1 MSGTKMGKIIKLNN
15 KMEKLTNEEFE
26 EFKQN
31 YTEHQQ
37 TILNLGF
44 LEAES
49 SILRNQLNAISVNKE
64 ALLNKLAEL
73 STAKQE
79 IGNKLGEKY
88 GEKQVDLETGELK

>member
-1 MSGTKMGKIIKLNN
+1 
-15 KMEKLTNEEFE
+15 MEKLTKEEFE

-31 YTEHQQ
+31 YTDHQQ
-37 TILNLGF
+37 AILNLGF

-49 SILRNQLNAISVNKE
+49 SILRNQLNNVAANKE
-64 ALLNKLAEL
+64 ALLNKIAEL
-73 STAKQE
+73 SAAKQE